1 MIECPQKCFY
11 VFKTDCKYEYGKGK
25 DIGFKKECSEFST
38 TKVCTNKIFYFYPSI
53 ILMTC

>member
-1 MIECPQKCFY
+1 MVERPQKCFY

-38 TKVCTNKIFYFYPSI
+38 TKVCMNKNISFPGGNQ
-53 ILMTC
+53 LC

>member
-38 TKVCTNKIFYFYPSI
+38 TKVCMNRIFHFHDGI
-53 ILMTC
+53 K